1 MANSNRFPTSR
12 IVLIGVMAAMIVVVT
27 FFRFPLLGS
36 KIHFA
41 NAMCLLAGL
50 LLGPVGGGL
59 AAGIGSF
66 LYDVLFGGY
75 DILQAII
82 TFVSKFA
89 MAWLCAII
97 ALHGQTSPR
106 PPRIVLACIAGALA
120 YVALYLLKTLLYQAF
135 VYGYPM
141 DTVWLTMLSK
151 LPASLLNAVA
161 AIVAAPI
168 LYFALH
174 PVLHR
179 LQPQQVD

>member
-66 LYDVLFGGY
+66 LYDVLS
-75 DILQAII
+75 
-82 TFVSKFA
+82 VSYTHLGMSTA
-89 MAWLCAII
+89 RCA
-97 ALHGQTSPR
+97 A
-106 PPRIVLACIAGALA
+106 
-120 YVALYLLKTLLYQAF
+120 
-135 VYGYPM
+135 
-141 DTVWLTMLSK
+141 
-151 LPASLLNAVA
+151 
-161 AIVAAPI
+161 
-168 LYFALH
+168 
-174 PVLHR
+174 
-179 LQPQQVD
+179 

>member
-106 PPRIVLACIAGALA
+106 PPRIVWP
-120 YVALYLLKTLLYQAF
+120 V
-135 VYGYPM
+135 
-141 DTVWLTMLSK
+141 
-151 LPASLLNAVA
+151 LPARWPMWRCICLKPCYTRPLCTDTPWIPSGLRCS
-161 AIVAAPI
+161 PSS
-168 LYFALH
+168 
-174 PVLHR
+174 P
-179 LQPQQVD
+179 PPC